1 MGKPF
6 AIIARRSNSSGF
18 SFSGDASG
26 VKDPITLW
34 GT

>member
-6 AIIARRSNSSGF
+6 AIIRPAINSSGF